1 MARRI
6 PDLTGPQRGLES
18 AQIIG
23 TLQIFPAQI
32 RWVLF
37 VLGMFAGT
45 VQARDTQIPWAAV
58 AEVLQS
64 ENACDEGRETAETE
78 RQWLFAHAVESKG
91 RASDYAVKPR
101 QRMVAKPPQGTRV
114 FDRGRKKRAE
124 LLQWQDGVWRPG
136 SRITL
141 RTRDRQPRL
150 LDGIADTGFYK
161 VCLPAVTSPVCHA
174 IVCDNW
180 KKDLLAFCRHS
191 KQQIELNLD
200 AELIRSSLAIS
211 HWDHVMGL
219 ASESRALTGG
229 ILEALRRAVEGMR
242 AFEAGRSPD
251 VVSGLN
257 KLRLRRFQGAPVEEF
272 VVFIPDP
279 CRGSRAWPLF
289 VHCDRARF
297 GAMSRYRGRTG
308 YIDLWW
314 HTVSD
319 KEVDW
324 RSYQTLLQMLRRCV
338 NVDSDRI
345 YVAGECLN
353 SLAAVSLALNYPDHW
368 AECWIEL
375 GNTYRYLAG
384 NALNLPFVL
393 VKGAHEEAEY
403 VAYFDFAAKCFQYH
417 GCRHFQSS
425 RDRTPAQVCG
435 TPVPQAVRERSP
447 RRVSYTVESL
457 RNPTAYW
464 VTIAGREDENRLA
477 TVDACID
484 GQTIRVATD
493 NVDAYTLNLALAPVD
508 TNEPVR
514 IVENGRPLDPVTGPA
529 FTRRSEKYRDA
540 ERVKTSR
547 LCGPLSDVF
556 TDAYVVAW
564 GSGGDDRRLVAATEE
579 AAWSLSG
586 QGPCFADVNLPEH
599 LLSAHNLVLVGTPES
614 NRWLARIDPCMPA
627 RIAADRI
634 AAGSR
639 EYKGPDLGYMLIY
652 PNPLNVERY
661 AAVFSATS
669 ARAMACLPD
678 AYSRMKSIRPADVGI
693 FEVADDGG
701 IKWHVLERFNTVW
714 TWHEKYDRPIMTVKR
729 EHPAWQWQQ
738 WLARTLRRRLQAH
751 VVVYEEPYLFASPPP
766 VGEWTYRDVF
776 NTFKNYWIS
785 KVEMDGADLRGIAEA
800 PLGDG
805 PGTLGSKQL
814 IDGVSV
820 IRMTD
825 RHGDTSLAISDLRD
839 GRTYTAAMSEK
850 CLKGELGFIPEKYKI
865 VDQMYVIPML
875 TALLEADAE
884 RDIDAELDQ
893 FTFRMF

>member
-1 MARRI
+1 M
-6 PDLTGPQRGLES
+6 
-18 AQIIG
+18 
-23 TLQIFPAQI
+23 
-32 RWVLF
+32 
-37 VLGMFAGT
+37 
-45 VQARDTQIPWAAV
+45 
-58 AEVLQS
+58 
-64 ENACDEGRETAETE
+64 
-78 RQWLFAHAVESKG
+78 
-91 RASDYAVKPR
+91 
-101 QRMVAKPPQGTRV
+101 
-114 FDRGRKKRAE
+114 
-124 LLQWQDGVWRPG
+124 
-136 SRITL
+136 
-141 RTRDRQPRL
+141 
-150 LDGIADTGFYK
+150 
-161 VCLPAVTSPVCHA
+161 
-174 IVCDNW
+174 
-180 KKDLLAFCRHS
+180 
-191 KQQIELNLD
+191 
-200 AELIRSSLAIS
+200 
-211 HWDHVMGL
+211 
-219 ASESRALTGG
+219 
-229 ILEALRRAVEGMR
+229 
-242 AFEAGRSPD
+242 
-251 VVSGLN
+251 
-257 KLRLRRFQGAPVEEF
+257 
-272 VVFIPDP
+272 
-279 CRGSRAWPLF
+279 
-289 VHCDRARF
+289 
-297 GAMSRYRGRTG
+297 
-308 YIDLWW
+308 
-314 HTVSD
+314 
-319 KEVDW
+319 
-324 RSYQTLLQMLRRCV
+324 
-338 NVDSDRI
+338 
-345 YVAGECLN
+345 
-353 SLAAVSLALNYPDHW
+353 
-368 AECWIEL
+368 
-375 GNTYRYLAG
+375 
-384 NALNLPFVL
+384 
-393 VKGAHEEAEY
+393 
-403 VAYFDFAAKCFQYH
+403 
-417 GCRHFQSS
+417 
-425 RDRTPAQVCG
+425 
-435 TPVPQAVRERSP
+435 
-447 RRVSYTVESL
+447 SYTVESL

-564 GSGGDDRRLVAATEE
+564 GSGGDDRRLVAAAEE

-599 LLSAHNLVLVGTPES
+599 LLSAHNLVLVGTHES

-805 PGTLGSKQL
+805 PGMQGSKQL

-893 FTFRMF
+893 FTFRVF